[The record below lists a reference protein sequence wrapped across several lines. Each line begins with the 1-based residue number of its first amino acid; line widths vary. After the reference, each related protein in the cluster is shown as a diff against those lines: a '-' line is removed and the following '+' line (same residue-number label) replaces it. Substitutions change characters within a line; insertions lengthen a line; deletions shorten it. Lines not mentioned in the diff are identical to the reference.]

1 MLGLARIFHC
11 DCRDTG
17 SIVAA
22 SAQLVKDRWIPTL
35 DGWRAVA
42 VMMVVVAHELV
53 SKPDINPS
61 IDSFALRLGPLGVQ
75 IFFAISGYLI
85 CTLLLLESDKRPISL
100 RAFYTRRV
108 FRILPPAFTYLTV
121 VGLLSAAGVIAVRGI
136 DIASCILLFANYIT
150 NGWYVAHFWSL
161 SVEEH
166 FYLLWPAIL
175 AFAGWRRHRISLSP
189 ASLPWGVGVCTPA
202 PHCILENKP
211 RGCAQT
217 WFWMHSSHPACWRSC
232 CIITRRLKSES
243 SDCQSADYDR
253 LNSAAGRCDGS
264 RGESSA
270 EEIAASGAVAADRS
284 VYRTSASN
292 VDWPDSGSSCD
303 ALDWPDLLLAVSMA
317 TDVCG
322 TVAVVEH
329 PAVSACGVGGNRG
342 GQLLFHRASNDG
354 VRAIVVAAESF

>member
-11 DCRDTG
+11 DCRHTG

-136 DIASCILLFANYIT
+136 DIASCIFLFANYIT

-175 AFAGWRRHRISLSP
+175 AFAGWRRASHIAFAGIVAVGSWRFYLRPLAVFWRTNRVAAHRHGFGCILRTLLAGDLA
-189 ASLPWGVGVCTPA
+189 ASLP
-202 PHCILENKP
+202 
-211 RGCAQT
+211 
-217 WFWMHSSHPACWRSC
+217 
-232 CIITRRLKSES
+232 
-243 SDCQSADYDR
+243 
-253 LNSAAGRCDGS
+253 
-264 RGESSA
+264 
-270 EEIAASGAVAADRS
+270 
-284 VYRTSASN
+284 
-292 VDWPDSGSSCD
+292 
-303 ALDWPDLLLAVSMA
+303 
-317 TDVCG
+317 DV
-322 TVAVVEH
+322 
-329 PAVSACGVGGNRG
+329 
-342 GQLLFHRASNDG
+342 
-354 VRAIVVAAESF
+354 